1 MLLEENLKNQ
11 LKELLG
17 SLKHELIISAKLD
30 DDEHSNEAK
39 GFLEEIVKLSPKI
52 SIEKGNFT
60 RTPCFSIARKGEE
73 SRVEFAGLP
82 LDHEFDSFIL
92 AVKQIDG
99 FIPVI
104 DEKINKRLAKLD
116 RKVHFETY
124 VSLSCHNC
132 PEVVQSLN
140 FLSIINPNISHTMV
154 EGKMFYEERIKNN
167 VLSVPSIFLDG
178 QEVASGRKS
187 IEQLLDIALGVN
199 NIDEFLI
206 KKTFDVLVIGGGP
219 AGNSAAIYSVRKGLQ
234 VGMIAENYGGK
245 VMDISG
251 IENMIGIPYTEGPR
265 LMSEVE
271 IHLYQYYID
280 VMKNHRVKSI
290 IKDDLF
296 DVKLEND
303 VVLKAKAIILA
314 VGAVWEKLNIP
325 GETEFFTKGVTNCP
339 HCDGPLFSGKDVAI
353 IGGGNQAIEGAI
365 DLANKAR
372 YVYVL
377 EQSSELKADK
387 ILQDRLTKLSNV
399 TLLTNVDV
407 KEIVGTDCVSGLS
420 YINKATKHLCSIDLE
435 GVFVQT
441 KLIPN
446 TDWLNDLAVILNEKG
461 EIITDDYGMT
471 NIPGLFAAG
480 DCTNSVYKQIIISM
494 GSGANAAL
502 GVFDYLIRQ

>member
-1 MLLEENLKNQ
+1 MLLEEKFKKQ
-11 LKELLG
+11 LKELFG
-17 SLKHELIISAKLD
+17 SLKNELIIRAKLD
-30 DDEHSNEAK
+30 DDEHSIEMK
-39 GFLEEIVKLSPKI
+39 EFLEEIVKLSSKI
-52 SIEKGNFT
+52 SIEKGNFI
-60 RTPCFSIARKGEE
+60 RTPCFSIARRGEE

-82 LDHEFDSFIL
+82 LGHEFDSFVL

-99 FIPVI
+99 FIPII
-104 DEKINKRLAKLD
+104 DESINKRLEKLD
-116 RKVHFETY
+116 KKVHFDTY

-140 FLSIINPNISHTMV
+140 LLSIINQNISHTMV

-178 QEVASGRKS
+178 KEVGSGRKS
-187 IEQLLDIALGVN
+187 LEQLLNIAMGEN

-265 LMSEVE
+265 LMGEVE
-271 IHLYQYYID
+271 LHLYQYYID

-290 IKDDLF
+290 TKGDLF
-296 DVKLEND
+296 DVKLENGA
-303 VVLKAKAIILA
+303 VLKAKSIILA
-314 VGAVWEKLNIP
+314 LGAVWDKLNVP
-325 GETEFFTKGVTNCP
+325 GEDEFFTKGVTNCP

-365 DLANKAR
+365 DLANKAK
-372 YVYVL
+372 YVYIL

-387 ILQDRLTKLSNV
+387 ILQDRLNRLSNV
-399 TLLTNVDV
+399 RILTRVDV
-407 KEIVGTDCVSGLS
+407 KEIVGTDCVNGLT
-420 YINKATKHLCSIDLE
+420 YIDNRTKHMHSIDLE
-435 GVFVQT
+435 GIFVQT
-441 KLIPN
+441 RLIPN
-446 TDWLNDLAVILNEKG
+446 TYWLNDLELILNEKG
-461 EIITDDYGMT
+461 EIVTDDYGMT